1 MRKHFATLALIA
13 IPIILLAQTANIG
26 EVLTKVETIAT
37 LLAGFATTVLTQV
50 FTNFTATS
58 KTNALI
64 SAICIAVA
72 VAAAL
77 ALVGIPTLGVT
88 SIFTIASGLFAIYR
102 KLYKA
107 S

>member
-1 MRKHFATLALIA
+1 MKKHFATLALIA
-13 IPIILLAQTANIG
+13 IPIILLAQTPNIG
-26 EVLTKVETIAT
+26 EVLSKVDTIAT

-50 FTNFTATS
+50 FTNYTGSS

-64 SAICIAVA
+64 SAICIALA
-72 VAAAL
+72 VAGAL
-77 ALVGIPTLGVT
+77 WLVGIPTLGVT